1 MGRGLAT
8 RGFLNAPP
16 ANLCAIVRERQFNSE
31 RWPRYGFSGAT
42 ATERRPTGS
51 IWRERERPSIPRAG
65 GDQGAPLATRRR
77 RRRIYAETAGIVP
90 GSLVLIRIL
99 IGLPTGERPSLFNLA
114 DERVGGAV
122 AKLFVQPWSGHCW
135 PAAEVLD
142 VEGLAA
148 SGGSG
153 GHKAPAQLVVL
164 PAQGLGQRRAGGVR
178 TGTGGGK
185 LGYTPSLALGC
196 GHWAVPD
203 SMAAH
208 GDPPFVITK

>member
-42 ATERRPTGS
+42 ATERRPAGS

-164 PAQGLGQRRAGGVR
+164 PAQSASAGLAVSE
-178 TGTGGGK
+178 
-185 LGYTPSLALGC
+185 LEPAAASLAIRRR
-196 GHWAVPD
+196 WRSAAVIGRSPIAWRLMGIPH
-203 SMAAH
+203 S
-208 GDPPFVITK
+208 

>member
-1 MGRGLAT
+1 MGRGLET

-42 ATERRPTGS
+42 ATERRPAGS

-148 SGGSG
+148 TVAAAAIRRLRNSSFSLRSLSISDRASASAGLAVSELE
-153 GHKAPAQLVVL
+153 PA
-164 PAQGLGQRRAGGVR
+164 AA
-178 TGTGGGK
+178 
-185 LGYTPSLALGC
+185 SLAIRRR
-196 GHWAVPD
+196 WRSAAVIGR
-203 SMAAH
+203 SR
-208 GDPPFVITK
+208 